1 MSDPFP
7 RFSRAPMLLPFLLFI
22 AGLLLLVK
30 GADLTVDSAKDVAMG
45 MGLSPLF
52 VGTTIIAF
60 GTSLPELVVTTEA
73 FSLGNFGVGMGNI
86 VGSNIANIA
95 LILGICAL
103 VRPDAIARESGKRN
117 VRRDMVIMILA
128 TGLFILFSLRATLDI
143 ITGIVFLT
151 CFSLILIRLPR
162 LEDNPDPVTCTPQSL
177 KYSLAMTVLGLFLV
191 ITGAHLLLAGAV
203 DIARLFF
210 VPEFLIGFS
219 MVAVGTS
226 LPELVTSVAATL
238 KGNLD
243 IAVGN
248 VLGSNIFNLI
258 FILGLNSLFFVI
270 PVPLPW
276 NLVVL
281 LVFSFAVLLLV
292 FQQTAMTRAW
302 GAIMLGAYV
311 VCVLLL
317 FRLS

>member
-1 MSDPFP
+1 
-7 RFSRAPMLLPFLLFI
+7 MLLPFLLFI

-30 GADLTVDSAKDVAMG
+30 GADITVDGAKDVALG

-52 VGTTIIAF
+52 VGTTVIAF

-86 VGSNIANIA
+86 IGSNIANIA

-103 VRPDAIARESGKRN
+103 VRPDAISRESGKMN
-117 VRRDMVIMILA
+117 VQRDMVIMILA

-162 LEDNPDPVTCTPQSL
+162 LEEKPDAVTCTPRPL
-177 KYSLAMTVLGLFLV
+177 KYSLAITVLGIFLV

-203 DIARLFF
+203 DIARLFL

-219 MVAVGTS
+219 LVAIGTS
-226 LPELVTSVAATL
+226 LPELATSVAATL
-238 KGNLD
+238 KGSIDL
-243 IAVGN
+243 AVGN

-258 FILGLNSLFFVI
+258 FILGLNSLFFII
-270 PVPLPW
+270 PVPVPW
-276 NLVVL
+276 NLVIL
-281 LVFSFAVLLLV
+281 LAFSLAVLILV
-292 FQQTAMTRAW
+292 FQQSAITRTW
-302 GAIMLGAYV
+302 GAVMLGAYV
-311 VCVLLL
+311 GCIMML
-317 FRLS
+317 FGFS